1 MKINS
6 IFLKIKC
13 TYLFNPY
20 GDLCQKRIICQ
31 KKLMIVTNFGI
42 LQTGKTLLCLKL
54 SFVDFV
60 KSY

>member
-1 MKINS
+1 MV
-6 IFLKIKC
+6 
-13 TYLFNPY
+13 TYAKKEL
-20 GDLCQKRIICQ
+20 LVR